1 MTLQESNHHS
11 VTRGEFTPEI
21 TTALHVASLHQIDY
35 FSRKGGFN
43 NRCDGVSNRCADTNV
58 IYDEE
63 TLRWKQESSKVL
75 TVKETLRWKQS
86 LRDQSFGAFHG
97 PPTQS

>member
-1 MTLQESNHHS
+1 VTESA
-11 VTRGEFTPEI
+11 T
-21 TTALHVASLHQIDY
+21 D
-35 FSRKGGFN
+35 
-43 NRCDGVSNRCADTNV
+43 ADTNV